1 MADDVSGGPPLFRE
15 LRPALDLVEESG
27 RRELEHACEEVQAT
41 AVRHADYYVLHTSC
55 EAGQFNCSGSMDI
68 FTDLAQ
74 RTRRARQALEA

>member
-1 MADDVSGGPPLFRE
+1 MADDVSGGAVFFRE

-41 AVRHADYYVLHTSC
+41 AVRHADYNVLDTSY
-55 EAGQFNCSGSMDI
+55 EARQFSRSGSMNI

-74 RTRRARQALEA
+74 RTRRARQALGA